1 MTLAIVVPY
10 FKLPFFEATL
20 KSLANQTDKRFKVYI
35 GDDAS
40 PENPSVLLEKYK
52 PQLDFNYQQFDNN
65 LGSVSL
71 VKQWERC
78 MTMVQ
83 EEEWIMIL
91 CDDDVLGENVVAE
104 FYASVNEVSQ
114 QNINVIRYATQ
125 VINQYSEVISGI
137 YQHPKLEK
145 SIAFLFR
152 KINGGTRS
160 SLSEFVFR
168 KSVLQEI
175 KFKDLPLA
183 WYSDYLAV
191 LECTFFEYIYTIN
204 NALVFFRLS
213 EINITSKKDDMLEK
227 NIATF
232 NYYYYLLNIKE
243 TLFDAKQ
250 TEILLFRL
258 EKTFQDNK
266 KNTSFWFLFTKLYI
280 SKLYIKKYFNFII
293 KIVRGYI
300 KK

>member
-1 MTLAIVVPY
+1 MLAIVIPY
-10 FKLPFFEATL
+10 FKIDFFEATL
-20 KSLANQTDKRFKVYI
+20 QSLAVQTDKRFKIYI
-35 GDDAS
+35 GNDAS
-40 PENPSVLLEKYK
+40 PENPTVLLEKYK

-83 EEEWIMIL
+83 EEDWIMIL

-104 FYASVNEVSQ
+104 FYASVNEVNQ
-114 QNINVIRYATQ
+114 QDINVIRYATQ
-125 VINQYSEVISGI
+125 VINQYSEVISEI

-232 NYYYYLLNIKE
+232 NYYYYLLNNKG
-243 TLFDAKQ
+243 TLFDTKQ

-293 KIVRGYI
+293 KIVTGYI

>member
-104 FYASVNEVSQ
+104 FYASVNEVNQ
-114 QNINVIRYATQ
+114 QDINVIRYATQ

>member
-40 PENPSVLLEKYK
+40 PENPSVLLKKYK

-65 LGSVSL
+65 LGSISL

-125 VINQYSEVISGI
+125 VINQYSEVISEI

>member
-40 PENPSVLLEKYK
+40 PENPSVLLKKYK

-65 LGSVSL
+65 LGSISL

-104 FYASVNEVSQ
+104 FYASVNEVNQ
-114 QNINVIRYATQ
+114 QDINVIRYATQ

>member
-40 PENPSVLLEKYK
+40 PENPSVLLENYK

>member
-10 FKLPFFEATL
+10 FKLTFFEATL
-20 KSLANQTDKRFKVYI
+20 QSLANQTDNRFEVYI

-40 PENPSVLLEKYK
+40 PENPSSLLEQYKESINFKYK
-52 PQLDFNYQQFDNN
+52 RFNNN
-65 LGSVSL
+65 IGSISL

-91 CDDDVLGENVVAE
+91 CDDDILGESVVAE
-104 FYASVNEVSQ
+104 FYASVNEVNQ
-114 QNINVIRYATQ
+114 QDINVIRYATQ
-125 VINQYSEVISGI
+125 VINQYSEVISEI

-145 SIAFLFR
+145 SIEFLFR
-152 KINGGTRS
+152 KIKGGTRS

-168 KSVLQEI
+168 KRVLQEV
-175 KFKDLPLA
+175 KFKDLHLA

-213 EINITSKKDDMLEK
+213 DVNIMAKKDNMLEK

-232 NYYYYLLNIKE
+232 NYYYYLLNNKG

-293 KIVRGYI
+293 KIVTGYI
-300 KK
+300 

>member
-1 MTLAIVVPY
+1 VLAIVISY
-10 FKLPFFEATL
+10 YKLTFFEATL
-20 KSLANQTDKRFKVYI
+20 QSLVNQTNKKFKVYI
-35 GDDAS
+35 GNDAS

-78 MTMVQ
+78 MNFIGDEQLV
-83 EEEWIMIL
+83 IIL
-91 CDDDVLGENVVAE
+91 GDDDTLSENCVELFYQNLNKAE
-104 FYASVNEVSQ
+104 THNCD
-114 QNINVIRYATQ
+114 VIRFATK
-125 VINQYSEVISGI
+125 VIDEKGKAISNLHI
-137 YQHPKLEK
+137 HPEIEN
-145 SIAFLFR
+145 SIDFLFR
-152 KINGGTRS
+152 KIKGGTRS
-160 SLSEFVFR
+160 SLSEYVF
-168 KSVLQEI
+168 KKNDISNI
-175 KFKDLPLA
+175 GFKNFPLG
-183 WYSDYLAV
+183 WHSDDLAV
-191 LECTFFEYIYTIN
+191 LEFSKFKNIYTIN
-204 NALVFFRLS
+204 SSTVFVRLS
-213 EINITSKKDDMLEK
+213 TLNISGMSDNLKQK

-232 NYYYYLLNIKE
+232 NYYYYLLNNKE
-243 TLFDAKQ
+243 PLFDAKQ

-293 KIVRGYI
+293 KIVTGYI